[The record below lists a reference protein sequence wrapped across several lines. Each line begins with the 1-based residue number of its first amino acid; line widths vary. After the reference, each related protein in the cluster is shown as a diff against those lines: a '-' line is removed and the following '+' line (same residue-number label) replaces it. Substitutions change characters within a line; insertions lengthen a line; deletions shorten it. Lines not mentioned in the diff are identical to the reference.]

1 MGCEGCVLQE
11 PGSAE
16 LSLEQFCDR
25 LTACSA
31 CERAAERTPELRLL
45 VSRQLESARVIRRL
59 EQAAR
64 RQERRIQEMEDEA
77 LRYEERVE
85 LLESMQK
92 VGLQEME
99 DELRRK
105 MALVEQQRQAI
116 LALSAPILRV
126 GAGVVAVPLVG
137 GLDGERAARLT
148 SSLLDEILRSG
159 ALFAIVDLTGVDT
172 IDTAT
177 AGHLLRLFQAVRL
190 LGAEVVV
197 SGVRGEVARCLVEL
211 GLDLDAVRI
220 RRTLKDALRLCRSE
234 GREAR
239 V

>member
-1 MGCEGCVLQE
+1 MGCDSCVLQE
-11 PGSAE
+11 PGGAD
-16 LSLEQFCDR
+16 LSLEQFCER
-25 LTACSA
+25 LTACST
-31 CERAAERTPELRLL
+31 CERVEGTPELRVL
-45 VSRQLESARVIRRL
+45 VARQLESARVIRRL

-64 RQERRIQEMEDEA
+64 RQERRNQELEA
-77 LRYEERVE
+77 EAVRYEERID

-92 VGLQEME
+92 ASLQETE
-99 DELRRK
+99 AELRRK
-105 MALVEQQRQAI
+105 MELVEQQRQAI

-126 GAGVVAVPLVG
+126 GAVAVAVPLVG
-137 GLDGERAARLT
+137 GIDGERAARLT
-148 SSLLDEILRSG
+148 GSLLDEILRSG

-211 GLDLDAVRI
+211 GLDLDQVRI
-220 RRTLKDALRLCRSE
+220 RRTLRDALRLCRGE